1 MTNLIPLMCKVDD
14 LKILHNLEDVVFMIA
29 DEEYPQNWG
38 FVRDQIGEQIVS
50 QNEQTLYAALC
61 ALKGIVKKY
70 KTVVNLSR
78 VHLNE
83 ICEKVYPLLEDIVQ
97 NIINSTDDKNL
108 LLMIVIIKIFYL
120 SNYVVIPLILSI

>member
-1 MTNLIPLMCKVDD
+1 M
-14 LKILHNLEDVVFMIA
+14 
-29 DEEYPQNWG
+29 
-38 FVRDQIGEQIVS
+38 
-50 QNEQTLYAALC
+50 
-61 ALKGIVKKY
+61 
-70 KTVVNLSR
+70 
-78 VHLNE
+78 HLNE